1 MPDQSSPT
9 LPSRHH
15 SLSLQPHFTA
25 CQPNPPP
32 HQPAAA
38 PPACPV
44 CSPSPACR
52 PGFCARMLST
62 GVMCVGAVW
71 PGLESARYCCVVAQ
85 LLCTATLPGHSR
97 PQLRLCPVTRPGLAT
112 PHQTSC
118 HLRLSVTLYLH
129 CRGVALAW
137 PAPSLYSSE
146 ILCACSGAA
155 SPSQY
160 TPAHPISRVHTTHHR
175 IIHYQ
180 SPHYCAVHGEYV
192 HQNI

>member
-97 PQLRLCPVTRPGLAT
+97 PQLRLCPVTRPGHTT
-112 PHQTSC
+112 PHQLPS
-118 HLRLSVTLYLH
+118 
-129 CRGVALAW
+129 
-137 PAPSLYSSE
+137 PSLRHSVSA
-146 ILCACSGAA
+146 LQRSGPGLAR
-155 SPSQY
+155 PEPVQ
-160 TPAHPISRVHTTHHR
+160 
-175 IIHYQ
+175 
-180 SPHYCAVHGEYV
+180 
-192 HQNI
+192 